1 MKTEYDEVKTI
12 LDKHDVSSID
22 DIEYGS
28 EVYED
33 LFGYYM
39 DSGEMPYGIMKA
51 RTGDPDVWI
60 ADRIDELGLLSDEK
74 DKDGNLVKSHKY
86 ELLSICEFDSTRKR
100 MSVILRDEN
109 G

>member
-12 LDKHDVSSID
+12 LDRHDVSSLD

-39 DSGEMPYGIMKA
+39 DSGEMPYGVMKA

-60 ADRIDELGLLSDEK
+60 ADRIYDLGLLNDEK
-74 DKDGNLVKSHKY
+74 DKDVKMPFPDALDQHQIMKKG
-86 ELLSICEFDSTRKR
+86 IVR
-100 MSVILRDEN
+100 
-109 G
+109 

>member
-12 LDKHDVSSID
+12 LDRHDVSSLD

-39 DSGEMPYGIMKA
+39 DSGEMPYGVMKA
-51 RTGDPDVWI
+51 RTGMPDEWI
-60 ADRIDELGLLSDEK
+60 VDRIYDLGLLNDEK
-74 DKDGNLVKSHKY
+74 DKDVKMPFPDALDQHQIMKKG
-86 ELLSICEFDSTRKR
+86 IVR
-100 MSVILRDEN
+100 
-109 G
+109 

>member
-12 LDKHDVSSID
+12 LDSHDVSSLD

-39 DSGEMPYGIMKA
+39 DSGEMPYGVMKA
-51 RTGDPDVWI
+51 RTGMPDEWI
-60 ADRIDELGLLSDEK
+60 VDRIYDLGLLNDEK
-74 DKDGNLVKSHKY
+74 DKDVKMPFPDALDQHQIMKKG
-86 ELLSICEFDSTRKR
+86 IVR
-100 MSVILRDEN
+100 
-109 G
+109 